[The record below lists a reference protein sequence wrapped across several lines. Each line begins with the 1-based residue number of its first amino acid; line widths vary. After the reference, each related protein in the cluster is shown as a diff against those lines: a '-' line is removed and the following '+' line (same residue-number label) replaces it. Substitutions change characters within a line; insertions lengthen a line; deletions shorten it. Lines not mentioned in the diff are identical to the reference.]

1 MKKDENLDVHL
12 TPVVWRN
19 VASQGDLLSAAA
31 SEVGMTVKEETR

>member
-31 SEVGMTVKEETR
+31 PEVGMTVKEETK